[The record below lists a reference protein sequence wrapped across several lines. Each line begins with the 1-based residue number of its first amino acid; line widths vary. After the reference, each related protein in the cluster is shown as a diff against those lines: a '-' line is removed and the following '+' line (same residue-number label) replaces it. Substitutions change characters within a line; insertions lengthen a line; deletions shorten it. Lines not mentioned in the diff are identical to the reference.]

1 MAVAV
6 RDRTNPINSTAM
18 RLEPLGA
25 RSPLLDLSDAAVK
38 ALICGATDWPP
49 AQLALSINLGFNR

>member
-18 RLEPLGA
+18 RLEPLGT

-38 ALICGATDWPP
+38 VLTCGATDWAGPTGIV
-49 AQLALSINLGFNR
+49 QQFGF